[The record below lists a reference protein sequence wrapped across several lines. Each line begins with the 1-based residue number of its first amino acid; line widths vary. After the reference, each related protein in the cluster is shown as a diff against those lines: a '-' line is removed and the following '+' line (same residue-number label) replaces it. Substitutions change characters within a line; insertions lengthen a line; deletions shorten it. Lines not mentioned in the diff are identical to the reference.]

1 MADAALHTRFVQ
13 HSVTPSHLLQHLTG
27 YRITGAAGSQGCRC
41 KGRTESVGYAEQ
53 PSHRNLVAAVTNDEV
68 AHFTP
73 NEVRQ
78 ASFHTRGPLQKRLSG
93 VDTGPACSTGHVR
106 TAHGRLAWPQVRQHK
121 ERQLGK
127 VMGGQRRR
135 VRSRDVL
142 RWGALPVLPPRT

>member
-1 MADAALHTRFVQ
+1 MQVYSGRRALATLSSPLTDILLRPSPMTRLPT
-13 HSVTPSHLLQHLTG
+13 SPP
-27 YRITGAAGSQGCRC
+27 IKC
-41 KGRTESVGYAEQ
+41 GR
-53 PSHRNLVAAVTNDEV
+53 P
-68 AHFTP
+68 
-73 NEVRQ
+73 
-78 ASFHTRGPLQKRLSG
+78 SFHTTGPLQKRLSG